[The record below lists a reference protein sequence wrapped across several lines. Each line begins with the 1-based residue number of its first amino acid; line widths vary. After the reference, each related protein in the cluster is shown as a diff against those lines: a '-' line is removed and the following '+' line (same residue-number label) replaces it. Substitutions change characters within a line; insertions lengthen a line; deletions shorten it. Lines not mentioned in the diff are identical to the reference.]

1 MDKPST
7 GSNALTV
14 TTESEEETLAL
25 GKTIGEAA
33 APGLWVAMTGV
44 LGSGKTRLAK
54 GIAEGLG
61 VLDTEGVVSP
71 TYTIAAEYSGR
82 VTFRHFDAY
91 RLSGAAEFEDA
102 AGDALEDASA
112 VTAVEWAERV
122 SDALPKDRLEVAI
135 EITGDTGRRFSITA
149 TGPGSKKMLS
159 ELKRRV

>member
-7 GSNALTV
+7 DSNVVTI

-33 APGLWVAMTGV
+33 APG
-44 LGSGKTRLAK
+44 
-54 GIAEGLG
+54 
-61 VLDTEGVVSP
+61 
-71 TYTIAAEYSGR
+71 AEYSGR

-122 SDALPKDRLEVAI
+122 SDALPEDRLDVAI

-149 TGPGSKKMLS
+149 TGPGSNRILS
-159 ELKRRV
+159 ALKSQYS